1 MNIMKKQT
9 FNPYLPSYEYIPD
22 GEPYVFDGRL
32 YVYGSHDHFGGA
44 RYCGDDYVLWS
55 ADINDPSDWV
65 CHGRIYHRDQD
76 PMHHINSNHLHAPD
90 ATRGPDG
97 RYYLYYPHI
106 YYCAVAVS
114 DTPYGPFEFH
124 GRVHYKDGSIY
135 GMGNKEKGIPAVS
148 SDDPAILVDDDGRI
162 WLYTGYV
169 PSDPSFRAEIEK
181 ACPRLWGALCV
192 ELEPDMITVKGEP
205 RIIVPGRGYAE
216 GTSFCGNEF
225 FEASGIRKIG
235 DTYYFVYSSYR
246 SHDLCYATS
255 KYPDRDFVYRGIL
268 VSCVDGGISEKPR
281 SLFCNTH
288 GNLVKIKDKW
298 YIFYHRSSGSNFAR
312 QGCAEEIELL
322 SDGSFR
328 QAEITSCGLNGA
340 PLLAKGKYSAH
351 IACNL
356 FSGDGNHLPHFMQ
369 DGEDGTVCSQYIAD
383 IRRNDCVGYKYFDFQ
398 SRPLTLTITYR
409 GNACGALEISA
420 GDKKTAL
427 ASIEVDSYGDW
438 HSQSVSIS
446 FPQGK
451 QALFFRYLGEGS
463 IDIESFSFDL

>member
-148 SDDPAILVDDDGRI
+148 GDDPAILVDDDGRI

-328 QAEITSCGLNGA
+328 QAEITSCGLNGGA
-340 PLLAKGKYSAH
+340 LEASGEYSAH

-356 FSGDGNHLPHFMQ
+356 INENGEKPPHFTQ
-369 DGEDGTVCSQYIAD
+369 DKPDGEVCCQYLTNITSGC
-383 IRRNDCVGYKYFDFQ
+383 RVGYKYFDFPQ
-398 SRPLTLTITYR
+398 KPITLTVTHR
-409 GNACGALEISA
+409 GNACGLLEISIGSGEPTIA
-420 GDKKTAL
+420 AIKIMPCDN
-427 ASIEVDSYGDW
+427 W
-438 HSQSVSIS
+438 HSESVSVA
-446 FPQGK
+446 FAEGK
-451 QALFFRYLGEGS
+451 HALFFRYLGEGS
-463 IDIESFSFDL
+463 MDLSSFEFN